1 MEIVTGVFQ
10 TQEQA
15 VNAVSYLHK
24 LDLSDKQ
31 IGYITPNGNSPQKA
45 VRVPVTD
52 TEDSGMG
59 QAMGATVGGAMGAAG
74 GATLGLAAA
83 SLIVPGVGPVIAF
96 GLLGAVLLGGTGA
109 TLGAA
114 LGDSLEEGLGQGMP
128 HEDIYLYEDAL
139 RHGRSIVV
147 AYAEDDIQAAAAR
160 EAMNSAGALDIDEL
174 RDKWWAELRDQEF
187 VNYQTDGRDF
197 THDELSYRSGFEAAQ
212 HPAFR
217 GKAYSEIQ
225 EDLKDRYDDSELDQA
240 FQCGYDRGV
249 TYQTKLTETRKD

>member
-15 VNAVSYLHK
+15 ENAVSYLHK

-83 SLIVPGVGPVIAF
+83 SLIVPGVGPVVAF

-109 TLGAA
+109 TVGAL
-114 LGDSLEEGLGQGMP
+114 LGDSLEETLGQGLP

-160 EAMNSAGALDIDEL
+160 EAMNGAGALDIDEL
-174 RDKWWAELRDQEF
+174 RDKWWAEVRDQEF
-187 VNYQTDGRDF
+187 VHYQTNGRDF
-197 THDELSYRSGFEAAQ
+197 TRDELSYRRGFEAAH
-212 HPAFR
+212 HPACR
-217 GKAYSEIQ
+217 GKAYAQVQ
-225 EDLKDRYDDSELDQA
+225 EQLNDRYGDSQLDNA
-240 FQCGYDRGV
+240 FRSGYDRGI
-249 TYQTKLTETRKD
+249 THQTLTESRKD